1 MFLSVLSY
9 VEVSVAKKQGEEKCG
24 RNKLPCFQVFFFWKY
39 WEVIF
44 KQECK
49 TEYVTILLRVIYC

>member
-1 MFLSVLSY
+1 MWQKQVSMFS
-9 VEVSVAKKQGEEKCG
+9 G
-24 RNKLPCFQVFFFWKY
+24 VFLFWKY

-49 TEYVTILLRVIYC
+49 TEYVTILLRVIYY